1 MSEVGLENEEQA
13 DQLRIEYW
21 PIEQLIPS
29 ARNARTHSASQI
41 AEIASSIRA
50 FGFINPLLVGEGAD
64 IVKSLALVQNDAI
77 DPGCVKNSDIGR
89 SVRTF
94 VSVKLKEQKN
104 HSGWRRQRK
113 KTEKAILRVLRAWT
127 FSHSL
132 DPSRKSAGHRS
143 PYPTLPIC

>member
-77 DPGCVKNSDIGR
+77 DPSE
-89 SVRTF
+89 T
-94 VSVKLKEQKN
+94 
-104 HSGWRRQRK
+104 SGLINRLTAK
-113 KTEKAILRVLRAWT
+113 
-127 FSHSL
+127 
-132 DPSRKSAGHRS
+132 
-143 PYPTLPIC
+143 C